1 MFFIPNKFLFFCM
14 LTGSTIFTISSNSW
28 LGAWMGLEINLLSFI
43 PLMSNTKNIFSTEA
57 SLKYFLTQA
66 FASSTLIFFI
76 IFSFLIYL
84 NYFSFNMN
92 NSMKMLILSSLFLKL
107 GAAPFH
113 FWFPSVAENLT
124 WLMNLILLTW
134 QKIAPMILIS
144 YLNNEFYFQFIA
156 IFSTLI
162 GSLGGL
168 NQTNLR
174 KIMAFSSINHIG
186 WMISSLIMNNNLWK
200 IYFLI
205 YSLLT
210 ILMILIFMNFNLF
223 FINQIYLMMNFN
235 LMNKFLL
242 FMNFLSLGG
251 LPPFLG
257 FFPKWM
263 IINNLILNNYFF
275 LMTIMSLL
283 TLINLFF
290 YTRLALNSFLL
301 LNMEQKWFIKINFK
315 MNYFFIMISMISLL
329 SLPLFTLLY
338 FIF

>member
-1 MFFIPNKFLFFCM
+1 MFFIPNKFLFFSM
-14 LTGSTIFTISSNSW
+14 LMGSTIFTISSNSW

-76 IFSFLIYL
+76 ILSFLIFL
-84 NYFSFNMN
+84 NYFSINMN
-92 NSMKMLILSSLFLKL
+92 NTMKMLILSSLFLKL

-134 QKIAPMILIS
+134 QKIAPMVLIS
-144 YLNNEFYFQFIA
+144 YLSNEIYMQFIA

-200 IYFLI
+200 IYFMI

-210 ILMILIFMNFNLF
+210 ILMIMIFMNFNLY

-263 IINNLILNNYFF
+263 IINNLITNNYFF
-275 LMTIMSLL
+275 LLTVMSLL

-290 YTRLALNSFLL
+290 YLRLALNSFLL

-315 MNYFFIMISMISLL
+315 MNYFLISMSTISLL
-329 SLPLFTLLY
+329 SFPLFTLLY
-338 FIF
+338 FII

>member
-14 LTGSTIFTISSNSW
+14 LMGSTIFTISSNSW

-43 PLMSNTKNIFSTEA
+43 PLMSSTKNIFSTEA

-76 IFSFLIYL
+76 IFSFLVYL
-84 NYFSFNMN
+84 NYFSMNMN
-92 NSMKMLILSSLFLKL
+92 NSVKMLILSSLFLKL

-144 YLNNEFYFQFIA
+144 YLNNEIYMQFIA
-156 IFSTLI
+156 IFSTLV

-205 YSLLT
+205 YSFLT
-210 ILMILIFMNFNLF
+210 ILMISIFMNFNLF

-275 LMTIMSLL
+275 LLTTMSML

-290 YTRLALNSFLL
+290 YLRLALNSFLL

-315 MNYFFIMISMISLL
+315 MNYFLIMMSMISLL
-329 SLPLFTLLY
+329 SLPMFTLLY

>member
-1 MFFIPNKFLFFCM
+1 MFFIPNKFLFICM
-14 LTGSTIFTISSNSW
+14 LLGSTIFSISANSW

-76 IFSFLIYL
+76 LLSFLIYL
-84 NYFSFNMN
+84 NYMN
-92 NSMKMLILSSLFLKL
+92 LNLNNLMKMFMLSSLFMKL

-113 FWFPSVAENLT
+113 FWFPSVMENLS
-124 WLMNLILLTW
+124 WNMNLILLTW

-144 YLNNEFYFQFIA
+144 YLNFSLYYQMIA
-156 IFSTLI
+156 ILSTII
-162 GSLGGL
+162 GSIGGL

-200 IYFLI
+200 IYFFI
-205 YSLLT
+205 YSILT
-210 ILMILIFMNFNLF
+210 ILMIFIFMNFNIY
-223 FINQIYLMMNFN
+223 FINQIYLTMNFN
-235 LMNKFLL
+235 LMSKFLL
-242 FMNFLSLGG
+242 YMNFLSLGG

-263 IINNLILNNYFF
+263 IINNLILNNHFF
-275 LMTIMSLL
+275 ILIIMSIF
-283 TLINLFF
+283 TLINL
-290 YTRLALNSFLL
+290 YYYIRLTLNSLL
-301 LNMEQKWFIKINFK
+301 MMNMEQKWFIKINYK
-315 MNYFFIMISMISLL
+315 MNFNLMFLMTLSLL
-329 SLPLFTLLY
+329 SLPLCTLFYL
-338 FIF
+338 IF

>member
-14 LTGSTIFTISSNSW
+14 LVGSTIFTISSNSW

-66 FASSTLIFFI
+66 FASSTLVFFI

-84 NYFSFNMN
+84 NYFSLNMN
-92 NSMKMLILSSLFLKL
+92 NSMKMLMLSSLFLKL

-144 YLNNEFYFQFIA
+144 YISNEIYMHFIA
-156 IFSTLI
+156 IFSALI

-210 ILMILIFMNFNLF
+210 ILMISIFMNFNLF
-223 FINQIYLMMNFN
+223 FINQIYLSMNFN

-275 LMTIMSLL
+275 LLTILSVL

-290 YTRLALNSFLL
+290 YLRLALNSFLM

-315 MNYFFIMISMISLL
+315 MNYFLISMSMISLL

>member
-1 MFFIPNKFLFFCM
+1 MFFIPNKFLFFSM
-14 LTGSTIFTISSNSW
+14 LMGSTIFTISSNSW

-66 FASSTLIFFI
+66 FASSTLVFFI

-84 NYFSFNMN
+84 NYFSLNMN

-124 WLMNLILLTW
+124 WMMNLILLTW

-144 YLNNEFYFQFIA
+144 YLNNEIYLQFIA
-156 IFSTLI
+156 IFSTLV

-186 WMISSLIMNNNLWK
+186 WMISSLIINNNLWK
-200 IYFLI
+200 TYFMI

-210 ILMILIFMNFNLF
+210 ILMISIFMNFNLY
-223 FINQIYLMMNFN
+223 FINQIYLTMNFN

-263 IINNLILNNYFF
+263 IVNNLIFNNYFF
-275 LMTIMSLL
+275 LLTVMSVL
-283 TLINLFF
+283 TLINLYF
-290 YTRLALNSFLL
+290 YLRLALNSFLL

-315 MNYFFIMISMISLL
+315 MNYFMISMSMISLL

>member
-14 LTGSTIFTISSNSW
+14 LVGSTIFTISSNSW

-66 FASSTLIFFI
+66 FASSTLVFFI

-84 NYFSFNMN
+84 NYFSLHMN
-92 NSMKMLILSSLFLKL
+92 NSMKMLMLSSLFLKL

-144 YLNNEFYFQFIA
+144 YISNEIYMQFIA

-223 FINQIYLMMNFN
+223 FINQIYLSMNFN

-275 LMTIMSLL
+275 LLTIMSML

-290 YTRLALNSFLL
+290 YLRLALNSFLM

-315 MNYFFIMISMISLL
+315 MNYFLISMSTISLL

>member
-14 LTGSTIFTISSNSW
+14 LMGSTIFTISSNSW

-66 FASSTLIFFI
+66 FASSTLVFFI

-84 NYFSFNMN
+84 NYFSLNLN

-113 FWFPSVAENLT
+113 FWFPSVAENLS

-144 YLNNEFYFQFIA
+144 YLSNEIYMQFIA

-205 YSLLT
+205 YSFLT
-210 ILMILIFMNFNLF
+210 ILMISIFMNFNLF

-242 FMNFLSLGG
+242 FMNFFSLGG

-275 LMTIMSLL
+275 LLTVMSVL
-283 TLINLFF
+283 TLINLYF
-290 YTRLALNSFLL
+290 YLRLALNSFLL

-315 MNYFFIMISMISLL
+315 MNYFLVSMSMISLL

>member
-1 MFFIPNKFLFFCM
+1 MFFIPNKFLFICM

-66 FASSTLIFFI
+66 FASSTLVFFI
-76 IFSFLIYL
+76 ILSFLLYL

-92 NSMKMLILSSLFLKL
+92 DSMKMLILSSLFLKL

-144 YLNNEFYFQFIA
+144 YLINSIYMQFIA

-210 ILMILIFMNFNLF
+210 ILMIMIFMNFNLF

-242 FMNFLSLGG
+242 FMNFFSLGG

-263 IINNLILNNYFF
+263 IINNLIMNNYFF
-275 LMTIMSLL
+275 LLTIMSLL

-290 YTRLALNSFLL
+290 YLRLALNSFLL

-315 MNYFFIMISMISLL
+315 MNYFLIYMSMISLL

>member
-14 LTGSTIFTISSNSW
+14 LIGSTIFTISSNSW

-43 PLMSNTKNIFSTEA
+43 PLMSNTNNIFSTEA

-66 FASSTLIFFI
+66 FASSTLVFFI

-84 NYFSFNMN
+84 NYFSLNMN

-124 WLMNLILLTW
+124 WLMNMILLTW

-144 YLNNEFYFQFIA
+144 YLNNEIYLQFIA

-210 ILMILIFMNFNLF
+210 ILMISIFMNFNLY

-275 LMTIMSLL
+275 LLTVMSLL

-290 YTRLALNSFLL
+290 YLRLSLNSFLL

-315 MNYFFIMISMISLL
+315 MNYFLIMMSMISLL
-329 SLPLFTLLY
+329 SLPLFTLIYL
-338 FIF
+338 IF

>member
-14 LTGSTIFTISSNSW
+14 LMGSTIFTISSNSW

-66 FASSTLIFFI
+66 FASSTLVFFI
-76 IFSFLIYL
+76 IFSFLMYL
-84 NYFSFNMN
+84 NYFSLNMN
-92 NSMKMLILSSLFLKL
+92 NSMKMLMLSSLFLKL

-144 YLNNEFYFQFIA
+144 YLSNEIYMQFIA

-210 ILMILIFMNFNLF
+210 ILMISIFMNFNLF

-275 LMTIMSLL
+275 LLTIMSML

-290 YTRLALNSFLL
+290 YLRLALNSFLL
-301 LNMEQKWFIKINFK
+301 LNMEQKWFININFK
-315 MNYFFIMISMISLL
+315 MNYFLISMSMISLL

-338 FIF
+338 FIY

>member
-14 LTGSTIFTISSNSW
+14 LLGSTIFTISSNSW

-66 FASSTLIFFI
+66 FASSTLVFFI
-76 IFSFLIYL
+76 LFSFMIYL
-84 NYFSFNMN
+84 NYLSLNMN
-92 NSMKMLILSSLFLKL
+92 NMLNMFMLSSLFLKL

-124 WLMNLILLTW
+124 WMMNLILLTW

-144 YLNNEFYFQFIA
+144 YLNNEFYLQFIA

-162 GSLGGL
+162 GSIGGL

-186 WMISSLIMNNNLWK
+186 WMISSLIMNNNIWK

-210 ILMILIFMNFNLF
+210 ILMISIFMNFNLY

-235 LMNKFLL
+235 LINKFLL

-257 FFPKWM
+257 FLPKWM
-263 IINNLILNNYFF
+263 IINNLILDNYFY
-275 LMTIMSLL
+275 LLIIMSLL

-290 YTRLALNSFLL
+290 YLRLALNSFLL

-315 MNYFFIMISMISLL
+315 MNYFLIILSSISLL
-329 SLPLFTLLY
+329 SLPMFTLLY